1 MDCGTESVDRED
13 GAMTKEQEGKAPRRR
28 DFLKLAGL
36 GALGSAAAATATAV
50 GAKPVEAAKPAGYRE
65 TAHVKKVYELARF

>member
-1 MDCGTESVDRED
+1 
-13 GAMTKEQEGKAPRRR
+13 MTARRGRTCAIEGKVAMKQEQVAKRR

-36 GALGSAAAATATAV
+36 GTLSGAAVVAAGTPPAE
-50 GAKPVEAAKPAGYRE
+50 AKSEAPQGDGYRE

>member
-1 MDCGTESVDRED
+1 MESVDRED
-13 GAMTKEQEGKAPRRR
+13 GAMTKEQEGKAARRR

-36 GALGSAAAATATAV
+36 GTLGGAAAATAAAV
-50 GAKPVEAAKPAGYRE
+50 GAAPVEAAEPKGYRE

>member
-1 MDCGTESVDRED
+1 
-13 GAMTKEQEGKAPRRR
+13 MTMKTQQEAKTAPKRR

-36 GALGSAAAATATAV
+36 GSAAGAAAVVGATAAEA
-50 GAKPVEAAKPAGYRE
+50 GVEVAEQGSGYRE

>member
-1 MDCGTESVDRED
+1 
-13 GAMTKEQEGKAPRRR
+13 MTKEQEGKAARRR

-36 GALGSAAAATATAV
+36 GTLGGAAAAPATAI
-50 GAKPVEAAKPAGYRE
+50 GAAPAQAVEPEGYRE